1 MSPPDVNLEKQKR
14 RHWLVLVGIIG
25 AIAVAVIAWAVI
37 ATLVENLPEDTNPTV
52 MEDEVAE

>member
-14 RHWLVLVGIIG
+14 RHWPVFVGVV
-25 AIAVAVIAWAVI
+25 AAVAVAIIAW
-37 ATLVENLPEDTNPTV
+37 LVLEGQLDEAGEDTSPTV